1 MMFPA
6 LILAAVLSGGHRFGD
21 NPQTAVLTA
30 VYAPAGKTVTIMRT
44 NIVGRYATVRLRG
57 ALIAGESADD
67 AAILLEHFSFGWQ
80 PIESLNFRGRLDGHA
95 IPVANKVRLMDGMP
109 AMKPGEEFDDRDVG
123 PVSDVESARL
133 LSDQEFTPYV
143 RVSGRYALVASYG
156 GGGGEFVVRRVAN
169 GWQLVA
175 GGGGPASAEILAER
189 GLPHATI
196 CALRVH
202 AAYCASR

>member
-1 MMFPA
+1 MFQA
-6 LILAAVLSGGHRFGD
+6 LILAALLSGGHRYG
-21 NPQTAVLTA
+21 NSPQTAVLTA
-30 VYAPAGKTVTIMRT
+30 VYAPAGKIVTISRT

-57 ALIAGESADD
+57 AFIAGESAD

-95 IPVANKVRLMDGMP
+95 IPAADKVRLMDGMP
-109 AMKPGEEFDDRDVG
+109 AMQPGDAADRRDVG
-123 PVSDVESARL
+123 AASDVESARL

-156 GGGGEFVVRRVAN
+156 GGGGEFVVRRVAK

-175 GGGGPASAEILAER
+175 EGGGPASAEILRER
-189 GLPHATI
+189 GVPQATI
-196 CALRVH
+196 CALRVL
-202 AAYCASR
+202 AAECASR